1 VRYELFVGWRYLKAK
16 TKMAFIPIITF
27 ISVAGVAVGVMAL
40 VVVISVMN
48 GFDTDLRRKILGNH
62 SHLLV
67 ESYSGMPEWRDMIA
81 EIEREP
87 GVIAAAPVHVGHALI
102 RTLDTAIS
110 DGVRIKGVEPTYEVQ
125 VTDIAQNLMLGR
137 LGDLKPEPDIL
148 EASGALPLSQWSRPL
163 PGVILGKELAK
174 RLYQINVYDRGL
186 EREMLRSGVIGQ
198 RLRIISPLEEETP
211 LGTGLRSAT
220 HQVAGILDS
229 GFYEYDSHYALI
241 GLDSA
246 RYLFNLRG
254 GVTRIEVRLENIEE
268 AATVAERLYERLRQ
282 RFGRSFVLT
291 TWMQM
296 NETFFTA
303 LKIEKI
309 AMFVILVLIV
319 LVAAFNI
326 ASTLIMVVM
335 EKTRDIGI
343 LRSIGASRR
352 GIMAIFV
359 IEGAV
364 IGVLG
369 TLLGLT
375 GGVAICLFL
384 EQYGLDLPGHG
395 SIYYIDQLPVEMRL
409 PDIVL
414 VTLLTFLTCLASSF
428 YPAWQGAKLIP
439 VQALRYE

>member
-1 VRYELFVGWRYLKAK
+1 LRYELFVGWRYLKAK

-27 ISVAGVAVGVMAL
+27 ISVMGVAVGVMAL

-48 GFDTDLRRKILGNH
+48 GFDTDLRQKILGNH

-67 ESYSGMPEWRDMIA
+67 ESYYGIPDYLEMI
-81 EIEREP
+81 EVIEQEP
-87 GVIAAAPVHVGHALI
+87 GVVAAAPVHVGHALI
-102 RTLDTAIS
+102 RTLGTAVA
-110 DGVRIKGVEPTYEVQ
+110 DGVRVKGIEAGYELR
-125 VTDIAQNLMLGR
+125 VTDIGKNLMLGA
-137 LGDLKPEPDIL
+137 LEDLQPEPEVTD
-148 EASGALPLSQWSRPL
+148 ASATKSLSDWSRSL

-174 RLYQINVYDRGL
+174 RLYQINVYDREAEGSV
-186 EREMLRSGVIGQ
+186 LRSVLGE
-198 RLRIISPLEEETP
+198 RLRIISPLEEQTP
-211 LGTGLRSAT
+211 LGRSMRSAT
-220 HQVAGILDS
+220 FQVVGILDS
-229 GFYEYDSHYALI
+229 GFYEYDSHYAVI
-241 GLDSA
+241 GLDTA

-254 GVTRIEVRLENIEE
+254 GVTRLEVRLEDLDQ
-268 AATVAERLYERLRQ
+268 AGPVAGRLFDRLKEH
-282 RFGRSFVLT
+282 FGHQFVLT

-296 NETFFTA
+296 NETFFAA

-319 LVAAFNI
+319 MVAAFNI

-359 IEGAV
+359 IEGVV
-364 IGVLG
+364 IAVLG
-369 TLLGLT
+369 TLLGLA
-375 GGVAICLFL
+375 GGVAVCLFL
-384 EQYGLDLPGHG
+384 EQYGLELPGHG

-409 PDIVL
+409 SDMVL
-414 VTLLTFLTCLASSF
+414 VTVLTFLTCLASSF
-428 YPAWQGAKLIP
+428 YPAWQAAKLIP

>member
-1 VRYELFVGWRYLKAK
+1 MRYELFIGWRYLKAK
-16 TKMAFIPIITF
+16 TKMAFIPVITF
-27 ISVAGVAVGVMAL
+27 ISVVGVAVGVMAL

-48 GFDTDLRRKILGNH
+48 GFDTDLRQKILGNH

-67 ESYSGMPEWRDMIA
+67 ESYYGMPEYSEMVA

-87 GVIAAAPVHVGHALI
+87 GVVAAAPVHVGHALI
-102 RTLDTAIS
+102 RTLDTAVA
-110 DGVRIKGVEPTYEVQ
+110 DGVRVKGVAPEHEVR
-125 VTDIAQNLMLGR
+125 VTDIEKNLMLGR
-137 LGDLKPEPDIL
+137 LEDLQPEAEVVD
-148 EASGALPLSQWSRPL
+148 ASETTPLSGWSRPL

-174 RLYQINVYDRGL
+174 RLYQMDVYDKGL
-186 EREMLRSGVIGQ
+186 EKEVLRSVLGQ
-198 RLRIISPLEEETP
+198 RLKIISPLEEQTP
-211 LGTGLRSAT
+211 LGRNLRSAT
-220 HQVAGILDS
+220 YQVTGILDS

-241 GLDSA
+241 SLDSA
-246 RYLFNLRG
+246 RYLFNLEN
-254 GVTRIEVRLENIEE
+254 GVTRIEVRLK
-268 AATVAERLYERLRQ
+268 ALDQAGPLSGKLFERLKG
-282 RFGRSFVLT
+282 RFGRHFVLT

-296 NETFFTA
+296 NQTFFTA
-303 LKIEKI
+303 LKIEKV

-319 LVAAFNI
+319 MVAAFNI

-335 EKTRDIGI
+335 EKTRDIGV

-369 TLLGLT
+369 TLLGLA
-375 GGVAICLFL
+375 GGVAICVFL
-384 EQYGLDLPGHG
+384 EHYGLELPGHG

-409 PDIVL
+409 SDIFL
-414 VTLLTFLTCLASSF
+414 VTVLTFLTCLVSSF